1 MIKPISFCIATANNE
16 KEYIKLL
23 LKSLQDH
30 TQFDLHEVIIFVD
43 TDNQGTYNE
52 LLEIQK
58 NYSNIKI
65 CKNPDS
71 YPVWAQLNASLMF
84 QAATKEIFC
93 YIQSDMVVGKDF
105 DKHVTKNLTS
115 ENVVLSCARIEPP
128 LHPASPEKI
137 VKSFGT
143 SPEDFDYQGFNKFV
157 DELQKEN
164 RPNIW
169 GHFAPFAMYKKTWFD
184 KLGGFDQQFRSSRE
198 DSDLI
203 IRMGLNDLDLIQS
216 WNACV
221 YHFTCVSSR
230 GKDWF
235 KSTKQTDY
243 KNSLQS
249 QADAQELKRF
259 IRKWGMFG
267 HHAQPVYDIAF
278 NIEIDRFVDFNLLK
292 WIEPYC
298 KTLYIS
304 DNGIAQQLISQIEFE
319 ANYYNNLRWGYSQ
332 EYWDKVRHIYN
343 SSKFED
349 KIQTELKEH
358 DIVISCKLSELMD
371 SFTEELQSLIIN
383 IHQLVDQN
391 EIGEFGYGPLVI
403 KIHKKNNL
411 MDSYKKH
418 SGIPS
423 TLDQSKYLFN

>member
-1 MIKPISFCIATANNE
+1 
-16 KEYIKLL
+16 
-23 LKSLQDH
+23 
-30 TQFDLHEVIIFVD
+30 
-43 TDNQGTYNE
+43 
-52 LLEIQK
+52 
-58 NYSNIKI
+58 
-65 CKNPDS
+65 
-71 YPVWAQLNASLMF
+71 MF

-105 DKHVTKNLTS
+105 DKHVTKNLIS

-203 IRMGLNDLDLIQS
+203 IRMGLNDLDLVQS

-243 KNSLQS
+243 K
-249 QADAQELKRF
+249 
-259 IRKWGMFG
+259 
-267 HHAQPVYDIAF
+267 
-278 NIEIDRFVDFNLLK
+278 
-292 WIEPYC
+292 
-298 KTLYIS
+298 
-304 DNGIAQQLISQIEFE
+304 FE

-343 SSKFED
+343 PSMKRYIYYNKLDSTKNH
-349 KIQTELKEH
+349 TVNLKP
-358 DIVISCKLSELMD
+358 
-371 SFTEELQSLIIN
+371 LI
-383 IHQLVDQN
+383 
-391 EIGEFGYGPLVI
+391 
-403 KIHKKNNL
+403 
-411 MDSYKKH
+411 
-418 SGIPS
+418 
-423 TLDQSKYLFN
+423 

>member
-23 LKSLQDH
+23 IQSLQDH

-43 TDNQGTYNE
+43 TDNQGTYE
-52 LLEIQK
+52 MLLEIQK
-58 NYSNIKI
+58 TLPNIKI

-71 YPVWAQLNASLMF
+71 SPVWAQLNASLMF

-93 YIQSDMVVGKDF
+93 YIQSDMVVGKNF
-105 DKHVTKNLTS
+105 DKHITQNLTS
-115 ENVVLSCARIEPP
+115 EDVVLSCARIEPP

-137 VKSFGT
+137 IKSFGT
-143 SPEDFDYQGFNKFV
+143 SPEDFDYKGFNKFV

-203 IRMGLNDLDLIQS
+203 IRMGLNDLDLVQS

-243 KNSLQS
+243 KNLLQS

-278 NIEIDRFVDFNLLK
+278 SIEIDRFVDFELLK

-304 DNGIAQQLISQIEFE
+304 DKSIANHLISQIEFE
-319 ANYYNNLRWGYSQ
+319 SNYYNNLRWGYSN
-332 EYWDKVRHIYN
+332 EYWDQVKYIYN
-343 SSKFED
+343 SNKFED
-349 KIQTELKEH
+349 KIKTEVKDH
-358 DIVISCKLSELMD
+358 DVVISFKLSGLMD
-371 SFTEELQSLIIN
+371 SFTQDLQNVIVN
-383 IHQLVDQN
+383 IHQVVDQN
-391 EIGEFGYGPLVI
+391 EIGEFGYGPLII
-403 KIHKKNNL
+403 KINNKNNL
-411 MDSYKKH
+411 MNTYKKH
-418 SGIPS
+418 TGIPNS
-423 TLDQSKYLFN
+423 LDQSKYIFN